1 MATEIKLKDKPTLEV
16 VTTEKETGL
25 SKKQLDRLLV
35 IAYVGIV
42 VGYGLL
48 LMAKL
53 KHSETK

>member
-16 VTTEKETGL
+16 TTETETGL

-35 IAYVGIV
+35 IGYIGIV

-53 KHSETK
+53 KHHETK